1 MTVKERISVYI
12 KYKGMNNAQFEKA
25 CGLSN
30 GYVANMRK
38 GIGTDKLNNVLT
50 AFPDLNRDWLLYG
63 EGEMIRLSLTQNA
76 SGSENFTQ
84 TGNVTVHAGTDEA
97 LAKVLDELAAQRRMN
112 EKSQEQIDRLISI
125 IEKQ

>member
-1 MTVKERISVYI
+1 MTVKERISTYI
-12 KYKGMNNAQFEKA
+12 KYKGMSNAQFEKV
-25 CGLSN
+25 CSLSN

-38 GIGTDKLNNVLT
+38 SIGTDKLSNVLK

-63 EGEMIRLSLTQNA
+63 EGEMLKPTFTQNA
-76 SGSENFTQ
+76 QGSENFTQ
-84 TGNVTVHAGTDEA
+84 NGNVTVHSDNNEA
-97 LAKVLDELAAQRRMN
+97 LVKVLDELAAQRRMN